1 MPIITLTT
9 DWNSEDYYIGAVKG
23 KILSL
28 CGFVNII
35 DISHRILPFNTSQA
49 AFVLRNSFFHFPP
62 GTIHLIFVNAE
73 PSEKNPILI
82 VKANA
87 HYFIGADT
95 GIFDLILSE
104 EPELIIKPLL
114 NQAPNLFETYSQ
126 LAAKIIEGVNMVEM
140 GEEISS
146 FAKVTSL
153 RATIDDKTITGSV
166 IYIDSYMNAITNI
179 TRELFER
186 IGKSRNFEIYVQS
199 KHYRIGIINDSYHQ
213 SPVGELLAIFNS
225 SGLLEISINKGA
237 AARLLN
243 LEINSTVRVEFIEK
257 KS

>member
-9 DWNSEDYYIGAVKG
+9 DWNSEDYYLGIVKG
-23 KILSL
+23 KLLSL
-28 CGFVNII
+28 CSTVNII
-35 DISHRILPFNTSQA
+35 DISHRIPPFNTSQA

-62 GTIHLIFVNAE
+62 GSIHLIFINAE

-82 VKANA
+82 VKAQE

-95 GIFDLILSE
+95 GIFDLILNQ
-104 EPELIIKPLL
+104 EPETIIKPAL
-114 NQAPNLFETYSQ
+114 NVQHNIFEEYTR
-126 LAAKIIEGVNMVEM
+126 LAASIVEGKHIMEM
-140 GEEISS
+140 GEELNSYS
-146 FAKVTSL
+146 KVTSL
-153 RATIDDKTITGSV
+153 RATIDEKTITGSV
-166 IYIDSYMNAITNI
+166 IYIDSYMNAVTNI

-199 KHYRIGIINDSYHQ
+199 KHYRISIVNDFYHQ

-225 SGLLEISINKGA
+225 AGLLEIAINKGS

-243 LEINSTVRVEFIEK
+243 LEVNSTVRVEFYEK
-257 KS
+257 K